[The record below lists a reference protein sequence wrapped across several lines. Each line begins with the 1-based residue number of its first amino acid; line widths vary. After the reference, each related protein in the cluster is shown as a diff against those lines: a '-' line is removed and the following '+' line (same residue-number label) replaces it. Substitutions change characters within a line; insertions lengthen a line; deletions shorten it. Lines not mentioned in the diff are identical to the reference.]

1 MDARLVGQWAY
12 QTKTSTEMDPHSFN
26 AISAGSGT
34 SCAAQQLELK
44 ELRVL
49 FEAIDANGDGQ
60 ISRTEFITA
69 LRLDTALTSK
79 LVDAKWILMPELAA
93 YSSSRVSVCCW
104 CQCSHM

>member
-12 QTKTSTEMDPHSFN
+12 QTKTSTEMDPHSFH

-44 ELRVL
+44 ELRAL

-79 LVDAKWILMPELAA
+79 LVDAKWKLMPELAA